1 MKRDSVPRRRDQ
13 WKCFFIDQ
21 LHSCCHLFTWN
32 LNVCQSVSLIN
43 YQQLK
48 TITSLV
54 YQDLVLYKLAQ
65 IVNSSK
71 QRGKSLTQNFQLKQK
86 LFQISSN
93 ICFSIQIKQFS
104 IFFSLGEFLLVSF
117 PLQNSSSLQHFLF
130 IIYL

>member
-1 MKRDSVPRRRDQ
+1 MKRASVLRRRDQ

-32 LNVCQSVSLIN
+32 LILCQSVSLIN

-71 QRGKSLTQNFQLKQK
+71 QRGKSLTQNFQLKQR

>member
-71 QRGKSLTQNFQLKQK
+71 QRGKSLTQNFQLKQR

-104 IFFSLGEFLLVSF
+104 IFFSLSEFLLVSF